1 MNNSKSTL
9 TPLAAALAVTALGV
23 SPQALPASGNI
34 SALLQSISGVRYGIP
49 GIKTLNGISGSGA
62 PAAYGTIDGFGS
74 IYVNGVRFDTNEARI
89 VVDGNEATEAELGVG
104 MMVLVIGEV
113 DESGTEGTA
122 STVIYDDELEGP
134 IISIETNADS
144 DAKRLTV
151 LGVDVIVE
159 RTGTVF
165 EHVTFETLEVGDVV
179 EVSGFPEGLNNLRA
193 TRVEKKADAYNEGD
207 VVEVKGQVSALTDTQ
222 FQLASLVVDYSTAD
236 LSDLNGT
243 DLVEGLSVEVYG
255 TLSGDILVATEIETE
270 ENRGGYSSEDGD
282 EYSLQGAI
290 QNFTDSANF
299 VISGTAIDATNAQ
312 LTPRSLVLM
321 DGVVVEVEG
330 YFVGDTLIATEI
342 EGRRGDI
349 EIEASISAL
358 DAATGDITFGLFGGE
373 VTVGTDTQTQFDDDT
388 DNDIEMTYAD
398 LRVGDF
404 LEVEVI
410 DQDGALW
417 ATRVDRDDVDDETI
431 QAPLQSFETGLS
443 LTLLGITFSVEG
455 AEFEGRNGADV
466 PADVFFQEVQVGDLL
481 KVEDESPADGVA
493 DEVEFEFQG
502 IPDGGIDFDDDD
514 ESEDENSE
522 QDETEDSEE
531 DDSSEEDSGEDD
543 SDEEDSEEDDSGE
556 EEDSEEEE
564 ESDDESGEDNHGS
577 GG

>member
-1 MNNSKSTL
+1 MINGKSTL
-9 TPLAAALAVTALGV
+9 TSLAAALAVAALGV
-23 SPQALPASGNI
+23 SPQAQPAAGNI
-34 SALLQSISGVRYGIP
+34 SALLESISGVRYGIP
-49 GIKTLNGISGSGA
+49 TIKTHNGISGSGA

-74 IYVNGVRFDTNEARI
+74 IYVNGVRFDTSEARI
-89 VVDGNEATEAELGVG
+89 LVDGSEATEADLGVG

-113 DESGTEGTA
+113 DDNGTDGTA

-134 IISIETNADS
+134 ITAIETNADG
-144 DAKRLTV
+144 DAKRLSV

-193 TRVEKKADAYNEGD
+193 TRVEKKADVYNEGD

-222 FQLASLVVDYSTAD
+222 FQLGSLVVDYSTAD
-236 LSDLNGT
+236 LSDLNGI
-243 DLVEGLSVEVYG
+243 DLIEGLSVEVYG
-255 TLSGDILVATEIETE
+255 TLSGEILVATAIEAE
-270 ENRGGYSSEDGD
+270 ENRGGYPSEDGD

-290 QNFTDSANF
+290 QNFTDPANF
-299 VISGTAIDATNAQ
+299 VINWIAIDATNAR
-312 LTPRSLVLM
+312 LTPRSLVLAE
-321 DGVVVEVEG
+321 GVVVEVEG
-330 YFVGDTLIATEI
+330 YFIGETLVATEI

-349 EIEASISAL
+349 EIEASVSAL
-358 DAATGDITFGLFGGE
+358 DAATGEISFGLFGGE
-373 VTVGTDTQTQFDDDT
+373 VTVGTDAQTQFDDDT
-388 DNDIEMTYAD
+388 DNDVEMTFAD

-417 ATRVDRDDVDDETI
+417 ATRVDRDDVGDEAI

-455 AEFEGRNGADV
+455 AEFEGRSGADV
-466 PADVFFQEVQVGDLL
+466 SADVFFQEVQPGDLL

-493 DEVEFEFQG
+493 DEVEFEYQG
-502 IPDGGIDFDDDD
+502 RPDGAIDFDDDD
-514 ESEDENSE
+514 EPEDEDSE
-522 QDETEDSEE
+522 QDDSDESETDESGEEEESEEEEESGDESEE
-531 DDSSEEDSGEDD
+531 DDLD
-543 SDEEDSEEDDSGE
+543 
-556 EEDSEEEE
+556 EEE
-564 ESDDESGEDNHGS
+564 ESDDEAGQDNYGT